1 MGYLGSKAAS
11 GVYQKIIAEMPPHD
25 TYIETHLGG
34 GAVMLR
40 KPRRGRIG
48 GSISTRKPLRLST
61 RAILIFWI
69 DWQIPCLLMLAMPSS
84 SCVASITPLLVGY

>member
-1 MGYLGSKAAS
+1 MSYLGSKAAS

-40 KPRRGRIG
+40 KPPARHNWG
-48 GSISTRKPLRLST
+48 
-61 RAILIFWI
+61 
-69 DWQIPCLLMLAMPSS
+69 D
-84 SCVASITPLLVGY
+84 

>member
-1 MGYLGSKAAS
+1 MSYLGSKAAS

-40 KPRRGRIG
+40 KPRRGITG
-48 GSISTRKPLRLST
+48 GLISIRKPSRRLT
-61 RAILIFWI
+61 RVTLIFWI
-69 DWQIPCLLMLAMPSS
+69 
-84 SCVASITPLLVGY
+84 V

>member
-1 MGYLGSKAAS
+1 MSYLGSKAAS

-40 KPRRGRIG
+40 KPRRAITG
-48 GSISTRKPLRLST
+48 GSISTRKPLRRLT
-61 RAILIFWI
+61 TATLIFWI
-69 DWQIPCLLMLAMPSS
+69 GWQIRCLLTLATPSS
-84 SCVASITPLLVGY
+84 SYVVSITPLLAES